1 MANVTKKNKD
11 AAITIGRRKTAIARV
26 KLIYGTGKVMINDK
40 EIPNPSRVFTAPL
53 KITGFDKKVDVFAK
67 VSGGGIVAQEEAIR
81 LGISRGLEIL
91 QADLHKTLK
100 VEGFLTRDPRMKERK
115 KPGLKGARRAP
126 QWQKR

>member
-1 MANVTKKNKD
+1 MAKD
-11 AAITIGRRKTAIARV
+11 IFMGLGRRKTAVAKVKIVKGEGKITLNGQEIA
-26 KLIYGTGKVMINDK
+26 
-40 EIPNPSRVFTAPL
+40 NPSRVYTEPL
-53 KITGFDKKVDVFAK
+53 KLVGYEKKVDCFAR

-81 LGISRGLEIL
+81 LGIARALEKMNPE
-91 QADLHKTLK
+91 LHKTLK